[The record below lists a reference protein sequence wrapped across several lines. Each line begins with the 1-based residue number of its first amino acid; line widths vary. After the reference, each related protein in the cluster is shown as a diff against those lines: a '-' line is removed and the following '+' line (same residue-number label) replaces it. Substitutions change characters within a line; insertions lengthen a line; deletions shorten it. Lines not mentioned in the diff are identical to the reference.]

1 MKTTGFNGKSFS
13 PSASRMI
20 AGAFAL
26 LLLVGFAAMWSSSMG
41 YSLRIGKSAS
51 YFAVRQAF
59 FIIPS
64 ILVFIFFSAV
74 KLEKLRNFVG
84 ILTLLSLFSLLLPLL
99 PGFGVTINGG
109 RRWINLG
116 FTNFQPSE
124 LWKPMSILYAAHML
138 DKKNE
143 LIQASFGEA
152 FFPFLVISAGVV
164 FIFFQNDFSTAILAL
179 VSVATVFWVAG
190 VPFVFFIGVFILGVI
205 SIVLMVGTSEYRVMR
220 IVGYLI
226 PDFDA
231 HGINYQVQNSIRAIM
246 SGGIW
251 GKGLGLGTRKLSSIP
266 EIQSDFVFSG
276 FVEETGLLGV
286 SLVLACWIFIGYA
299 IFKTVAR
306 MEGFKAY
313 LAVGLFSLLSFQVLS
328 NLGVI
333 SGFLPA
339 TGLALPFFSQGG
351 SSLLATAITAGLI
364 VNTIRDEGFTP
375 LNEAGG
381 YHD

>member
-1 MKTTGFNGKSFS
+1 MKRTGFEEKSFS
-13 PSASRMI
+13 PSDPRTVT
-20 AGAFAL
+20 GAFTL

-51 YFAVRQAF
+51 YFALRQAF
-59 FIIPS
+59 FILPS
-64 ILVFIFFSAV
+64 VLFFVFFSMV
-74 KLEKLRNFVG
+74 KLETLRKYVG
-84 ILTLLSLFSLLLPLL
+84 ILTLMSLFSLLLPLL
-99 PGFGVTINGG
+99 PGIGGTINGG
-109 RRWINLG
+109 RRWVNLG

-138 DKKNE
+138 EKKNE
-143 LIQASFGEA
+143 LIKASSGEA
-152 FFPFLVISAGVV
+152 FFPFFVISAGIV

-179 VSVATVFWVAG
+179 ISVATVFWAAG
-190 VPFVFFIGVFILGVI
+190 VPFVFFIGVFMLGMI
-205 SIVLMVGTSEYRVMR
+205 SIVLMVGTSEYRMMR

-226 PDFDA
+226 PDYDA

-246 SGGIW
+246 SGGFW

-266 EIQSDFVFSG
+266 EIQSDFVFAG

-286 SLVLACWIFIGYA
+286 SVVLACWIFIGYKVL
-299 IFKTVAR
+299 KTASKIA
-306 MEGFKAY
+306 GFRAF
-313 LAVGLFSLLSFQVLS
+313 LAVGLYSLLSFQVLF

-339 TGLALPFFSQGG
+339 TGIALPFFSQGG
-351 SSLLATAITAGLI
+351 SSLVATAITAGLI
-364 VNTIRDEGFTP
+364 VNTIRDDGFAP
-375 LNEAGG
+375 LNATGG